1 LEDNSVL
8 LFKTLTLNIGTKLQ
22 KLSLT
27 EIKLPIL
34 IRLKLNSAEVLVNKK
49 SEIAPGM
56 ILQMEKASILY
67 SFEKYYKKEKNEFMS
82 KIPLF
87 ALRPNQ

>member
-1 LEDNSVL
+1 M
-8 LFKTLTLNIGTKLQ
+8 
-22 KLSLT
+22 
-27 EIKLPIL
+27 
-34 IRLKLNSAEVLVNKK
+34 LVNKK